1 MRFFSKVGLV
11 LFENIE
17 TRFKK
22 NYKNS
27 NGYKNQIL
35 ISF

>member
-11 LFENIE
+11 LFANIE

-22 NYKNS
+22 YKNS

-35 ISF
+35 INF